1 MFPEDDFERILS
13 AVKSAPNSVLEKS
26 QQDLDSH
33 VAEAL
38 PDYHFE
44 QDSEIGLNP
53 KCKLWAPKFNHSVDP
68 VSSPG
73 ERIAIEIEKSQQK
86 RVSDDILKFIKGG
99 KTQRSNRKK
108 SNLDV

>member
-53 KCKLWAPKFNHSVDP
+53 KCKLWAPKFNHSVDLYH
-68 VSSPG
+68 PG
-73 ERIAIEIEKSQQK
+73 ERLLLRLK
-86 RVSDDILKFIKGG
+86 RA
-99 KTQRSNRKK
+99 NR
-108 SNLDV
+108 NV